1 MWFTHRALQSYRPT
15 ERWNGCVV
23 RARYIPARSWGSP
36 SNPALAVM
44 PRSFPDEIIQ
54 IILNCLVDPSHF
66 RLVSRR
72 CYAITQDPYVRA
84 LYFISRYGRTQA
96 FYYAFD
102 RGKLLNEKVID
113 VRPHPVLWY

>member
-1 MWFTHRALQSYRPT
+1 
-15 ERWNGCVV
+15 
-23 RARYIPARSWGSP
+23 
-36 SNPALAVM
+36 M
-44 PRSFPDEIIQ
+44 PRCFPDEIIQ
-54 IILNCLVDPSHF
+54 IILYSLDDPSHF

-72 CYAITQDPYVRA
+72 HYTITQDPYVRA

-113 VRPHPVLWY
+113 VRPLLVQWH